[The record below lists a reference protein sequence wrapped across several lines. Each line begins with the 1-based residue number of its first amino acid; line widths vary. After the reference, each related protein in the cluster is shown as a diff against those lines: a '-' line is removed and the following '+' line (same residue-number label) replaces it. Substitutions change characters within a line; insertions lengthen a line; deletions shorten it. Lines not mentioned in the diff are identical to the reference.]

1 MQNQHY
7 GKITKFKIMKNFN
20 NIIKANSKQKT
31 ILAVWN
37 AGGKGKTES
46 LRQFANE
53 LLIAYPTH
61 SAILPIPANV
71 PSNGDFRL
79 VVEISGIII
88 GIESQGDP
96 NTNLRNRLV
105 DLVTTFNCDIIL
117 CTCRT
122 RGETV
127 AAVENIRA
135 TYGFQAIWTSTY
147 QIEDRTQHTLINRLK
162 GQHILELL
170 QNLGLM

>member
-1 MQNQHY
+1 
-7 GKITKFKIMKNFN
+7 MKNIN
-20 NIIKANSKQKT
+20 NIIKVNSKQKT

-46 LRQFANE
+46 LRQFANI
-53 LLIAYPTH
+53 LVNKYPNFKP
-61 SAILPIPANV
+61 IFPIPANI
-71 PSNGDFRL
+71 SSKNDFRL
-79 VVEISGIII
+79 VVEIGGIII

-96 NTNLRNRLV
+96 NTNLKNRLI

-127 AAVENIRA
+127 AAVHNICN
-135 TYGFQAIWTSTY
+135 TYGFQKIWTSTY
-147 QIEDRTQHTLINRLK
+147 QIEDSAQHTLVNQLK
-162 GQHILELL
+162 GEHILDLL
-170 QNLGLM
+170 QKLNLI